1 MKMEILANNDEK
13 TLLTDFLI
21 DRDNFDLEAIRKGSV
36 LLFDKPVDWSS
47 FKLVKKVKYFTK
59 AARVG
64 HAGTLDPLA
73 TGLMVICTGK
83 CTKMIEQIQDM
94 PKIYTGV
101 FNLGKTTPSFD
112 LETEFDAEYPIDH
125 LKSDDLKQ
133 MAIQMTGEI
142 DQTPPIYSA
151 IKVNGTRA
159 YKFARNGE
167 ELELKSRKIKIHSFE
182 VDANIP
188 NTAFEVKCSK
198 GTYIRTLANDFGKGL
213 NSGCYLTDLRRT
225 AIGDFE
231 VNKAFKIEDFQELCG
246 F

>member
-1 MKMEILANNDEK
+1 MKMEILANIDEK

-47 FKLVKKVKYFTK
+47 FKLVKKVKYFAK

-73 TGLMVICTGK
+73 TGLLVICTGK

-167 ELELKSRKIKIHSFE
+167 ELELKSRKINIHSFE

-198 GTYIRTLANDFGKGL
+198 GTYIRTLAHDFGKGL

-225 AIGDFE
+225 AIGDFD

>member
-1 MKMEILANNDEK
+1 MEILANIDEK

-47 FKLVKKVKYFTK
+47 FKLVKKVKYFAK

-73 TGLMVICTGK
+73 TGLLVICTGK

-167 ELELKSRKIKIHSFE
+167 ELELKSRKINIHSFE

-198 GTYIRTLANDFGKGL
+198 GTYIRTLAHDFGKGL

-225 AIGDFE
+225 AIGDFD